1 MGIIIVLACQTRHL
15 IPGHEPALGIKS
27 EASSIHR
34 TQTHE
39 LHLFFFLYLHT
50 LSFFFL
56 GEWEE
61 KERDEEDNLGQSI
74 VQVPRYP
81 QGLPSCPALSS
92 SFHLPPPPTPSFSY
106 LSVTWGFMAP
116 WAMNVHVS
124 LPCCIISLFLFFSLS
139 LLSHTLSL
147 LSLVFHSSLSLCS
160 FQLLG

>member
-1 MGIIIVLACQTRHL
+1 MGILVLACQTHHL

-34 TQTHE
+34 TQNPRVGPI
-39 LHLFFFLYLHT
+39 FLSMPPH
-50 LSFFFL
+50 SVSFFL
-56 GEWEE
+56 GEW
-61 KERDEEDNLGQSI
+61 ERDEEDNLGQSI

-147 LSLVFHSSLSLCS
+147 LSLVFHSSLSV
-160 FQLLG
+160 